1 MTPLTDE
8 QRQFAAD
15 NHALIYS
22 FLNEEGLDEREYYDI
37 AALGYVSA
45 VRRYLMR
52 SELRR
57 YAFSTVAWKSMRRS
71 ITAFYKAESRRV
83 KAEQSYLESS
93 ALEDPME
100 EMEARLILHDLAS
113 VAHRAQYELAIL
125 RLQGYSIADVAKKQG
140 ISPKKVRSLL
150 KNLYRECF
158 QKYTKKEA
166 KI

>member
-1 MTPLTDE
+1 
-8 QRQFAAD
+8 
-15 NHALIYS
+15 
-22 FLNEEGLDEREYYDI
+22 
-37 AALGYVSA
+37 
-45 VRRYLMR
+45 
-52 SELRR
+52 
-57 YAFSTVAWKSMRRS
+57 
-71 ITAFYKAESRRV
+71 
-83 KAEQSYLESS
+83 
-93 ALEDPME
+93 ME